1 MTIGFVPVLCVI
13 VNKLPF
19 AMPLHYEIDS
29 IDRRILA
36 LLIED
41 AKMPYTEVA
50 KRVFVSGGTV
60 HVRMNKLEEMG
71 LVKGATLKIDYAK
84 LGYDISAFLGVYLE
98 KSSLSDSVVAALKE
112 IPEIISIHYTTG
124 NYSLFCKMVCKD
136 TNHLR
141 QVLHDKIQLVEGIE
155 RTETLI
161 ALEETLDRPLQLDIT

>member
-1 MTIGFVPVLCVI
+1 MAS
-13 VNKLPF
+13 N
-19 AMPLHYEIDS
+19 YEIDS

-50 KRVFVSGGTV
+50 KRVMVSGGTV

-71 LVKGATLKIDYAK
+71 LVRGATLKIDYAR

-98 KSSLSDSVVAALKE
+98 KSKLSDKVVDALKE
-112 IPEIISIHYTTG
+112 IPEIVSIHYTTG
-124 NYSLFCKMVCKD
+124 TYSLFCKLICKD

-161 ALEETLDRPLQLDIT
+161 ALEETLDRSVQLDVE